1 MVYNWDNHIVQHWQ
15 NYMYIYHHIPKTA
28 GNMYNNIINVENIS
42 FEFFISFFPLLYSD
56 AEFI

>member
-1 MVYNWDNHIVQHWQ
+1 MIEIIILYSIDKITC
-15 NYMYIYHHIPKTA
+15 IFIIA

-56 AEFI
+56 AEFIQ